1 MGLRTYLGGRH
12 TTPFKEKGEKKKKQR
27 IIWRGVEAQLVNLMF
42 NQYLLIRL
50 NQIMIKQ
57 ST

>member
-1 MGLRTYLGGRH
+1 LGG
-12 TTPFKEKGEKKKKQR
+12 
-27 IIWRGVEAQLVNLMF
+27 GVQAQLVNLVF

-50 NQIMIKQ
+50 NHIMIKQ